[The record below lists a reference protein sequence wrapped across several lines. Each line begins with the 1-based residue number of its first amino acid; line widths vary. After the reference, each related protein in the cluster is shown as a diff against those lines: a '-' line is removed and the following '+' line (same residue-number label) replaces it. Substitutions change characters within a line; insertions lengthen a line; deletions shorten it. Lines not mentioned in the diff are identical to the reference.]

1 VKQPQL
7 LVWARLGLGQLTLQT
22 LLSRHRIHP
31 ATPPPG
37 PFPHITSLLTPTSST
52 SFSLPESTPK
62 PVRHLAFAR
71 PPTTGEFTDFTA
83 RYGALQEEDKL
94 SFRQTLSALHPAPSD
109 LDIERAAEIMRIT
122 HLLDLPSVSL
132 SSGQTRRARI
142 AAALLT
148 RPALLLL
155 EDPMAGLDVRS
166 REEVS
171 RILGELNQRG
181 DIRVVLVLRGKGA
194 EDIPAWVTDV
204 CEVRGRDAWIGSRDE
219 WDGRTLAEGVEESA
233 KVEEIV
239 EAEEDVPAEPLV
251 RLQDVTVSYGEG
263 TRQVLKGVSWAIKP
277 GERWHLQGA
286 NGMCEVSLHFHLTF
300 PLASSA

>member
-1 VKQPQL
+1 
-7 LVWARLGLGQLTLQT
+7 
-22 LLSRHRIHP
+22 
-31 ATPPPG
+31 
-37 PFPHITSLLTPTSST
+37 
-52 SFSLPESTPK
+52 
-62 PVRHLAFAR
+62 VRHLAFAR

-94 SFRQTLSALHPAPSD
+94 SFRQTLSALHPAPSSAE
-109 LDIERAAEIMRIT
+109 IERAADIMRIT

-171 RILGELNQRG
+171 RILGELNERG

-194 EDIPAWVTDV
+194 EDIPAWITDV

-219 WDGRTLAEGVEESA
+219 WDARTIAEGVEEGA

-277 GERWHLQGA
+277 GQRWHLQGA
-286 NGMCEVSLHFHLTF
+286 NGTCGLFLQFTLTS
-300 PLASSA
+300 PLAFSA